1 MHLIDSLTALAGKFV
16 KGNPTT
22 GQKATQFTDAWCNAI
37 QEEIAN
43 AVSMEGRAL
52 SKGDNAQLKKTLEG
66 KFFSYTSRA
75 VVANAG
81 EISFNNP
88 GVLSAAAG
96 LVLTAA
102 QKYEIFISFNAKPN
116 FADARLGLVVS
127 GTGIFNQNINV
138 DLGVSNDNKHIMLHT
153 VFEYDKTKGSTF
165 TPSIKFEVLNGTAI
179 IDKVSITNVAVDLI
193 AHNHA

>member
-1 MHLIDSLTALAGKFV
+1 MHLIDSLTAVLGRFV

-22 GQKATQFTDAWCNAI
+22 GQKATQFTDEWCNAI

-52 SKGDNAQLKKTLEG
+52 DKKDNAQLKKTLEG
-66 KFFSYTSRA
+66 KFFSYTSRT

-81 EISFNNP
+81 EISLNNP

-96 LVLTAA
+96 LILIAA

-127 GTGIFNQNINV
+127 GTGIVNQNLNV

-153 VFEYDKTKGSTF
+153 VLVFDKTKGSTF
-165 TPSIKFEVLNGTAI
+165 TPSIKFEVLNGTAVL
-179 IDKVSITNVAVDLI
+179 DKVSITNVAVDLI